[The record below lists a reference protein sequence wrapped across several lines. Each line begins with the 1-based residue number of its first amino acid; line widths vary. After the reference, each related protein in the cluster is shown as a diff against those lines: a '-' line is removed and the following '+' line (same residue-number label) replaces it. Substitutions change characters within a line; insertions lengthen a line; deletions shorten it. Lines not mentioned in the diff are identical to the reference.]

1 MGDYFQ
7 EGRNPACMRIRPCLR
22 PCIPVV
28 TTREYIKFMSSS
40 QNFKLKL
47 SFEFELKFVLVSKFR
62 SFCECPV
69 LSFRSSFAFCGSLVS
84 FSIKFAIV
92 LTVPTNG
99 SQLQSTEMALRR
111 SSRGRSGKGL
121 VLRLKIVTRRFNSN
135 S

>member
-1 MGDYFQ
+1 M
-7 EGRNPACMRIRPCLR
+7 L
-22 PCIPVV
+22 
-28 TTREYIKFMSSS
+28 
-40 QNFKLKL
+40 
-47 SFEFELKFVLVSKFR
+47 VLNFR

-111 SSRGRSGKGL
+111 LSRGRSGKGL